1 MTNNELFKLVLF
13 QSISILI
20 MRKTAFTIIGDCIYI
35 PEIAIIGKLAIVL
48 LCLFVP
54 MLLNPDVSWC
64 KLIKKTIH

>member
-1 MTNNELFKLVLF
+1 
-13 QSISILI
+13 